1 MILYEIALIASLLII
16 LFLVLVNRRRYEAR
30 CPRCGERDGQLTVSK
45 REVSRRHVRY
55 RFWRLPNSGWSRPPM
70 SADQRF
76 LEGTMKCSRC
86 GHSYERR
93 WFEQRE
99 LF

>member
-1 MILYEIALIASLLII
+1 MSLYEIALIASLLII

-45 REVSRRHVRY
+45 REVSRRHVWY
-55 RFWRLPNSGWSRPPM
+55 RFWRLHNSGWHSPPIA
-70 SADQRF
+70 ADQRF
-76 LEGTMKCSRC
+76 LEGAMKCSRC

>member
-1 MILYEIALIASLLII
+1 MTLYEIALIASLLII
-16 LFLVLVNRRRYEAR
+16 LLLVLVNRRRYEAR
-30 CPRCGERDGQLTVSK
+30 CPRCGERDGQLTVTK
-45 REVSRRHVRY
+45 REVSTRHVRY
-55 RFWRLPNSGWSRPPM
+55 HSRWFAELNRHRQPM

-86 GHSYERR
+86 GHSYQRR

-99 LF
+99 MF